1 MSVGPETEMKEK
13 GAGGQRG
20 VLCWEAGKVEKGEG
34 AMCEVYVAAK
44 REAKEGGRGGLCVGA
59 GLYQQCPS
67 PAAEAR

>member
-1 MSVGPETEMKEK
+1 MKEK

-44 REAKEGGRGGLCVGA
+44 REAKEGGRGGVCVGA
-59 GLYQQCPS
+59 GLYQ
-67 PAAEAR
+67 